1 MTTLKSALC
10 IDCNFKFLYF
20 KVVFYR
26 HMSAEGCVGWDCF
39 KNGVGDERFPNH
51 LHKLV
56 HFLMH
61 YFSSSFFSHIFL
73 PHPFLP
79 FSVGKGVRCKMTLR
93 SSGWDKYLLSRKKI
107 ISGWCGSVN
116 WALAWELKGCQFN
129 SQPGHMPGF
138 QVGSLVWG
146 MWEATHLSISWA
158 LISLSLSFSLPSHL
172 FGNKWIKSFKN

>member
-61 YFSSSFFSHIFL
+61 YFSSSFFSHILL

-93 SSGWDKYLLSRKKI
+93 SSGWDKYLLSRKKNYF
-107 ISGWCGSVN
+107 W
-116 WALAWELKGCQFN
+116 
-129 SQPGHMPGF
+129 
-138 QVGSLVWG
+138 LVW
-146 MWEATHLSISWA
+146 LSE
-158 LISLSLSFSLPSHL
+158 LSTGLRTKRLPVQFPVRAHAWVSGRVPGLGHVRGNPSIYLLSFDLFIPLFLPS
-172 FGNKWIKSFKN
+172 FTPIWK